1 MRPHRLVMEN
11 FGPYREPAAIDFDAL
26 GPVFLVWGKT
36 GSGKTSI
43 FDAMTYALYGGV
55 AGSRSG
61 LERQLW
67 SQHAK
72 AGEKPRVEFEFDLGG
87 ETWKVERIAP
97 YRKTIKNGEERDAP
111 AEAACWRLDGGQW
124 TPVADKIG
132 EVDAAVESRLGLSLD
147 EFSKI
152 VLLPQG
158 EFQRFLEMDSSD
170 RVEILEKLFPVDLHD
185 AVTELA
191 RQKARAAAD
200 EVRRVEAELD
210 RLRGDAA
217 AAGFAMDGETGAAAR
232 KALASAAEEGEEALR
247 AALASLVAAENAH
260 ARGLDDEKRARNAQA
275 AKERLAA
282 LEAGAGEAAKRRAR
296 LEAAKRAASA
306 LPFIDAAQRAVSAL
320 AAERATLARRE
331 ADLAALREGA
341 AAAEAKRA
349 EAAAA
354 DAGRAGIDR
363 ELGELERALEA
374 WKKAAAAGES
384 LRTARATAAS
394 LEAGLAGA
402 SAEEAAALASANAA
416 ALASD
421 EEEVVGRSWQ
431 EANLAF
437 EAAKVRETLILRV
450 DGLGREALALGQ
462 DLQAAREAAS
472 LADAAYA
479 AFRLDRDREAAA
491 ALAADLLPG
500 EPCPVCGSREHPSP
514 ARIRTRPTPDGVDAH
529 GVDAQGVDGPGAAAP
544 GAYGGEEG
552 RNPGRDRDAALSR
565 LASVSAALAAKD
577 ADLETALRELG
588 AAGPVA
594 EAGGAAVDAASAGAA
609 RADRERAAAA
619 AGAAAERFR
628 GLNERR
634 RAWKAATEA
643 HEAARL
649 RREGFQKALGEA
661 QSRLAALEAEAAAAM
676 AHSGGS
682 DPAPR
687 IAGLR
692 ARRAAVEAEGRAAA
706 TAAETWSRES
716 GKAEALVAESR
727 GRLPSLEEAELQAR
741 QGAGRALAEAAFRD
755 EAGVR
760 EAALDGRAL
769 ADLERAVTAYETELA
784 GARVAAAEAAR
795 ALGSVSAPD
804 LATLAAA
811 VEAARAG
818 HEEARRRSDAAR
830 EALSLYDRIAGDM
843 ERRSASGLEL
853 SARSRRLG
861 ALSALLSGE
870 MGGRRLPFKNYV
882 LGLYFREV
890 IAGASLRLGQM
901 TDSRYGL
908 AAAEG
913 PVSGRGRTGLDLQV
927 LDSYTGRARACGTL
941 SGGERFLTSL
951 ALALSLSDTIRK
963 RSGGASLD
971 AVFIDEGFGSLDE
984 EALDRAVSALDKARG
999 ARMIGIISHVPELR
1013 SRIPSRIEVEKGR
1026 KGSRLSII

>member
-11 FGPYREPAAIDFDAL
+11 FGPYREPATIDFDAL

-72 AGEKPRVEFEFDLGG
+72 PGEKPRVEFEFDLGG

-97 YRKTIKNGEERDAP
+97 HRKTIKGGEERDAP

-124 TPVADKIG
+124 MPVADRIG

-170 RVEILEKLFPVDLHD
+170 RVGILEKLFPVDLHD

-191 RQKARAAAD
+191 HQKARAAAE
-200 EVRRVEAELD
+200 EVKRVEAELD

-217 AAGFAMDGETGAAAR
+217 AAGLVMDGTGPGARAELAA
-232 KALASAAEEGEEALR
+232 AAEEGERSLR
-247 AALASLVAAENAH
+247 AALAALVTAENAH
-260 ARGLDDEKRARNAQA
+260 ARGLDDERRAHNAKA
-275 AKERLAA
+275 ARERLAA
-282 LEAGAGEAAKRRAR
+282 LEAGSAEAEARRGR
-296 LEAAKRAASA
+296 LEAAKRAAAA
-306 LPFIDAAQRAVSAL
+306 LPAIDAAQRVGAAL

-331 ADLAALREGA
+331 ADLAAIREGA
-341 AAAEAKRA
+341 AAAESKRA

-354 DAGRAGIDR
+354 DAERAGIDR

-374 WKKAAAAGES
+374 WRKAAAAGEA
-384 LRTARATAAS
+384 LGAARAGAA
-394 LEAGLAGA
+394 ELAERLA
-402 SAEEAAALASANAA
+402 RAAAEESAALGSANAS
-416 ALASD
+416 ALGPD
-421 EEEVVGRSWQ
+421 EEEAVSRSWQ

-437 EAAKVRETLILRV
+437 ESAKA
-450 DGLGREALALGQ
+450 REALAVRIDGLRRE
-462 DLQAAREAAS
+462 AAALAEEARAAQEAAS

-479 AFRLDRDREAAA
+479 AFRSERDREAAA
-491 ALAADLLPG
+491 ILAADLAPG
-500 EPCPVCGSREHPSP
+500 EACPVCGSRDHPAP
-514 ARIRTRPTPDGVDAH
+514 AVAVAAAGPAGEGPA
-529 GVDAQGVDGPGAAAP
+529 ALPGA
-544 GAYGGEEG
+544 EEG
-552 RNPGRDRDAALSR
+552 KRLGKDRDAALSR
-565 LASVSAALAAKD
+565 LASATAALRAKGT
-577 ADLETALRELG
+577 DL
-588 AAGPVA
+588 
-594 EAGGAAVDAASAGAA
+594 DAALGELDALATADVPVGEA
-609 RADRERAAAA
+609 RAERERAAAA
-619 AGAAAERFR
+619 AAAAAERFR
-628 GLNERR
+628 GLGERR
-634 RAWKAATEA
+634 RTWKAAAEA
-643 HEAARL
+643 HEAARQ
-649 RREGFQKALGEA
+649 RREGMQKALSEA
-661 QSRLAALEAEAAAAM
+661 QAGLAAAEAEAAAAM

-687 IAGLR
+687 IAELR
-692 ARRAAVEAEGRAAA
+692 TRRGRVEAAGRAAA
-706 TAAETWSRES
+706 AAAETWARES

-727 GRLPSLEEAELQAR
+727 ARLPSLEEEVMLSGR
-741 QGAGRALAEAAFRD
+741 EAGRALSEAGFRD
-755 EAGVR
+755 EAELR
-760 EAALDGRAL
+760 DAAVEKRAL
-769 ADLERAVTAYETELA
+769 SELERAVAAYDTDLA
-784 GARVAAAEAAR
+784 GARVAAAEAER
-795 ALGSVSAPD
+795 ALGSVEAPD
-804 LATLAAA
+804 LEALAAA

-818 HEEARRRSDAAR
+818 HEEARGRADAAR
-830 EALSLYDRIAGDM
+830 EALSLYDRIAGDI
-843 ERRSASGLEL
+843 ERQVAAGREL

-870 MGGRRLPFKNYV
+870 LGGRRLPFKNFV

-913 PVSGRGRTGLDLQV
+913 PASGRGRTGLDLQV

-1026 KGSRLSII
+1026 KGSRLSVV

>member
-1 MRPHRLVMEN
+1 MEN
-11 FGPYREPAAIDFDAL
+11 FGPYRDPAAIDFDAL

-72 AGEKPRVEFEFDLGG
+72 PGDRPRVEFEFDLGG

-97 YRKTIKNGEERDAP
+97 HRKTIKNGEERDVP
-111 AEAACWRLDGGQW
+111 AAAACWRLDGGQW

-191 RQKARAAAD
+191 RQKARAAAE
-200 EVRRVEAELD
+200 EVKRVEAELD

-217 AAGFAMDGETGAAAR
+217 AAGLSMDGETGAEAR
-232 KALASAAEEGEEALR
+232 KTLATAAEEGEKALGS
-247 AALASLVAAENAH
+247 ALAALVAAENAH
-260 ARGLDDEKRARNAQA
+260 ARGLDDEKRAHNAKA
-275 AKERLAA
+275 AKDRLAV
-282 LEAGAGEAAKRRAR
+282 LEAGAAEAAARRLH

-306 LPFIDAAQRAVSAL
+306 LPAIDVAQRASAAL

-331 ADLAALREGA
+331 ADLGAIREGA

-354 DAGRAGIDR
+354 DAERAGIDR
-363 ELGELERALEA
+363 EIGELERSLEA
-374 WKKAAAAGES
+374 WKKAAAAVDALGA
-384 LRTARATAAS
+384 ARAAA
-394 LEAGLAGA
+394 ADLADRLGRA
-402 SAEEAAALASANAA
+402 AAEEDSAMESANAA
-416 ALASD
+416 ALGPD
-421 EEEVVGRSWQ
+421 EEEAVGKAWQ
-431 EANLAF
+431 DANLAF
-437 EAAKVRETLILRV
+437 EAAKAQ
-450 DGLGREALALGQ
+450 EALAVRIDGLR
-462 DLQAAREAAS
+462 REAAALS
-472 LADAAYA
+472 EEMKKARDAATLADSAYA
-479 AFRLDRDREAAA
+479 AFRSERDREAAA
-491 ALAADLLPG
+491 ILAADLVPG
-500 EPCPVCGSREHPSP
+500 EPCPVCGSRDHPAP
-514 ARIRTRPTPDGVDAH
+514 
-529 GVDAQGVDGPGAAAP
+529 AAAMAAAGSAGEGHAAVR
-544 GAYGGEEG
+544 GAEEG
-552 RNPGRDRDAALSR
+552 RRLGKERDAALSR
-565 LASVSAALAAKD
+565 LASLEAALGTKG
-577 ADLETALRELG
+577 ADLDAALGELG
-588 AAGPVA
+588 AAAGDDIPVG
-594 EAGGAAVDAASAGAA
+594 EARAVRERASTAASAAA
-609 RADRERAAAA
+609 QS
-619 AGAAAERFR
+619 FR
-628 GLNERR
+628 DLGERR

-643 HEAARL
+643 HEVVRR
-649 RREGFQKALGEA
+649 RREGVQKALAEA
-661 QSRLAALEAEAAAAM
+661 RSRLAAAEAEAAATM
-676 AHSGGS
+676 AHAGGS

-687 IAGLR
+687 IAELR
-692 ARRAAVEAEGRAAA
+692 ARREAVDATGRAAA
-706 TAAETWSRES
+706 AAAEAWSREL
-716 GKAEALVAESR
+716 GKVEALVAESR
-727 GRLPSLEEAELQAR
+727 GRLPSLEEAASLSCREAE
-741 QGAGRALAEAAFRD
+741 RALAEAGFRD
-755 EAGVR
+755 EAGLRDV
-760 EAALDGRAL
+760 AVDKRAL
-769 ADLERAVTAYETELA
+769 AELERAVTAYDTGLA
-784 GARVAAAEAAR
+784 GAKVAAAEAERALGSASAPDLAALAAAAEAAR
-795 ALGSVSAPD
+795 A
-804 LATLAAA
+804 
-811 VEAARAG
+811 E
-818 HEEARRRSDAAR
+818 HEGARRRSDAAR
-830 EALSLYDRIAGDM
+830 EALSLYDRIAGDI
-843 ERRSASGLEL
+843 ERCAAGSREL

-908 AAAEG
+908 AAADG
-913 PVSGRGRTGLDLQV
+913 PASGRGRTGLDLQV

-951 ALALSLSDTIRK
+951 ALALALSDTIRK

-984 EALDRAVSALDKARG
+984 EALDRAVSALDRARG